1 MNLRTVRAKS
11 AEESSSNT
19 SVYPFCRTATGEK
32 PLPMRGS
39 LPILRARTFPGPHVE
54 PAAFGISDDE
64 AHHDQKLKKNAH
76 LVTK

>member
-11 AEESSSNT
+11 VEESNSNT
-19 SVYPFCRTATGEK
+19 SVYPFCRMATGEK

-39 LPILRARTFPGPHVE
+39 LSILGCKNLPGPHVE